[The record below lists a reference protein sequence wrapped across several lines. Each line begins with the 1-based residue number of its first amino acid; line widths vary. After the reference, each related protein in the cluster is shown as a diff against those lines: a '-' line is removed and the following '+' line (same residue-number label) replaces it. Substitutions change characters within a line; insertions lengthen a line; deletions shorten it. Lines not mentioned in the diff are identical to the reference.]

1 MTQQSKFA
9 EYILSFFLT
18 VIIYE
23 ALEYLGLVGPIFI
36 VEQVEKTAP
45 ADISPKQ
52 VDSAPESSNIS
63 EQQANCQNEP
73 DSEEKAQSLQS
84 EHEENIAL
92 EDNKEG
98 EKSEHI
104 EKDILES
111 PAMNEKCIESAKNQV
126 DESSK
131 GRIAEETNN
140 QVSCESDVHH

>member
-9 EYILSFFLT
+9 EYLLSFFLT

-63 EQQANCQNEP
+63 EHQTNCENES
-73 DSEEKAQSLQS
+73 DWEEKTQSLYEVEAANFS
-84 EHEENIAL
+84 L
-92 EDNKEG
+92 DDNKEG
-98 EKSEHI
+98 
-104 EKDILES
+104 
-111 PAMNEKCIESAKNQV
+111 
-126 DESSK
+126 
-131 GRIAEETNN
+131 
-140 QVSCESDVHH
+140 